1 MSYEVFRDK
10 NNITE
15 DQKSEHLE
23 TVVKHIVDS
32 VIAECG
38 KHVQNYEHNKNIG
51 FPGVNGMLSLI
62 DDNIFN
68 KVVMESLKEKAV
80 RFGVSRPQS
89 LLNYE
94 VIYGTAY
101 NPDDEKEVLNNI
113 DKMRDE
119 ILQISSDY
127 KESAIKKFDFSEQ
140 KKHTNDLSFANLLP
154 RMEACLKDSTYKVL
168 SGEEKIEFKMK
179 YLTGEYP
186 EASIKD
192 FVEKTY
198 KEDLNDQLRCAK
210 EIQYHNVN
218 ESKYAIHSDFKDLL
232 DHTEDDVHNQKESYG
247 LKLTQ
252 TGLKL
257 FNIKKE
263 FAEKVLENFD
273 DNFEIFYASVSKHV
287 RPHIEDVSKLSMID
301 KLKNVAFGNNVD
313 VDMIIKQN
321 QHSDIKSIIE
331 EKNRNKLKM

>member
-1 MSYEVFRDK
+1 MSYEIFRDK

-15 DQKSEHLE
+15 DQKSEYLE
-23 TVVKHIVDS
+23 KVVKYIVDS
-32 VIAECG
+32 VITECG
-38 KHVQNYEHNKNIG
+38 NHVQNYEHNKNRG
-51 FPGVNGMLSLI
+51 FPGINGMLPLT
-62 DDNIFN
+62 DDNIF
-68 KVVMESLKEKAV
+68 KKEVIELLKEKAV

-89 LLNYE
+89 LANYE
-94 VIYGTAY
+94 VIYGNAY
-101 NPDDEKEVLNNI
+101 NPDEEKEVLNNI
-113 DKMRDE
+113 DKMKDE

-140 KKHTNDLSFANLLP
+140 KKHTNDLSFANLIP
-154 RMEACLKDSTYKVL
+154 RIEACLKDCTYKVL

-179 YLTGEYP
+179 YLSGQYP
-186 EASIKD
+186 ESSIKD

-218 ESKYAIHSDFKDLL
+218 ESKYAIHSNFKDLL
-232 DHTEDDVHNQKESYG
+232 SHTEDDVHNQKESYG

-252 TGLKL
+252 NGIKL

-263 FAEKVLENFD
+263 FAERVLENFD

-321 QHSDIKSIIE
+321 QHLDIKSIIE